1 MCSESFL
8 VGAQGLPPAPSG
20 FVQGVLGPS
29 TGARRFGAS
38 QYIQGGSSLARLSAF
53 LRRAHQGRRACL
65 EKLSCSTVSCCSDL
79 SRTLYNAT
87 GSASV
92 FRGFHACSSW
102 CASLTVRCASVRTR
116 AVLQIAKCVCCQKRV
131 PYRARGHPS
140 VPQ

>member
-1 MCSESFL
+1 VCSESFL
-8 VGAQGLPPAPSG
+8 VGAQGLLPAPSG

-29 TGARRFGAS
+29 TGARRFGTS

-65 EKLSCSTVSCCSDL
+65 GMLSRNVSCWYDL
-79 SRTLYNAT
+79 SRTLYDAT

-131 PYRARGHPS
+131 PYRARGNPS